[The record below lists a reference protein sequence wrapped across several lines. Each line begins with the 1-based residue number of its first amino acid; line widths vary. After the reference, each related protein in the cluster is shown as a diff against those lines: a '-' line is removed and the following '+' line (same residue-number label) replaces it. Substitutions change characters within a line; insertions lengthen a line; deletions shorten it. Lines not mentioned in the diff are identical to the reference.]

1 MSEAKPLKMANAGEE
16 KLCLDSEPPK
26 NFENGPETK
35 PSKPKQQAKPEAKVK
50 IALVSCG
57 TEYGGV
63 QPAFEAAAAKVNA
76 EFIYPEIDVAVL
88 DTIGKDFGIEAA
100 SGDLRLMM
108 ARAQAVVR
116 GETIA
121 DGVFVTTCFRCAEAA
136 IVRNEVRRYIHK
148 YSDVPVISYS
158 FTEQT
163 DAATLYTRFE
173 ALTTI
178 AKRRHLLAREVQH
191 GITAGIDS
199 GSTTTKAV
207 IMKDNKILGFGWVPS
222 NEVIESA
229 EKALTQALEMSG
241 IDRSEIQALGTTGYG
256 RYLAGE
262 HYNADLIQEEITT
275 NSKGAVY
282 LANVQKGPATV
293 IDIGGMD
300 NKAISVEDG
309 IPGMFTMGGIC
320 AGASGRFFETVAKR
334 LNVDITELGDLA
346 MKGMQENVSM
356 NSYCIVFGTQ
366 SLVNSLAKGALPK
379 DVAAAACRS
388 VVEQIYQQQLQEV
401 DVKEPVIL
409 VGGSSLIKG
418 VPRELSNLLNVKVI
432 VPENSHLIGAVGAA
446 LLASGFVEE

>member
-1 MSEAKPLKMANAGEE
+1 MSDKSKIAPLKMANAGEE

-26 NFENGPETK
+26 NFEKGPETVA
-35 PSKPKQQAKPEAKVK
+35 PKKEKKEAKVK

-76 EFIYPEIDVAVL
+76 EFIYPEIEIESL
-88 DTIGKDFGIEAA
+88 DTIGKDFGIDAA

-116 GETIA
+116 GETMA
-121 DGVFVTTCFRCAEAA
+121 DGVFITTCFRCAEAA

-148 YSDVPVISYS
+148 YSDIPVISYS

-178 AKRRHLLAREVQH
+178 AKRRHLLARETQH

-207 IMKDNKILGFGWVPS
+207 VMKDNQIVGFGWVPT
-222 NEVIESA
+222 NEVIASA
-229 EKALTQALEMSG
+229 EAAYSAALEMAG
-241 IDRSEIQALGTTGYG
+241 IKREDVQALGTTGYG
-256 RYLAGE
+256 RYLVGE
-262 HYNADLIQEEITT
+262 GFNADLVQEEITV

-282 LANVQKGPATV
+282 LADCQKGPATV

-346 MKGMQENVSM
+346 MQGDQKKVNM

-366 SLVNSLAKGALPK
+366 SLVNSLAKGSLPK

-388 VVEQIYQQQLQEV
+388 VVEQIFQQQLQEV
-401 DVKEPVIL
+401 DVREPVIL

-418 VPRELSNLLNVKVI
+418 VPRELGDLLNVKVV
-432 VPENSHLIGAVGAA
+432 VPKNSQYIGAVGAA
-446 LLASGFVEE
+446 LLSSGFVED